1 MIHEYICLGCFI
13 INANQL
19 LMWFLKSLS
28 NFWRE
33 RKIIDTRAGVGT
45 ESTLLSLLTGHT
57 NVWFYRIMLMVSGH
71 SGVKCVT
78 VCQAF
83 LIVIYHFHI
92 HSMIQPHP
100 TPLGW
105 TGILTVSQTYQP
117 AQVLFTVSSLM
128 LYWLNGTLTLVHQ
141 PGSTCEHSHQKSRNS
156 YTTTITPVFL

>member
-45 ESTLLSLLTGHT
+45 ESTLLSLLKGHT
-57 NVWFYRIMLMVSGH
+57 NIWFYRIMLMVSGH

-105 TGILTVSQTYQP
+105 TGILTESDLSASTSVIYCELTDALRQ
-117 AQVLFTVSSLM
+117 
-128 LYWLNGTLTLVHQ
+128 NGTLTLVHQ

-156 YTTTITPVFL
+156 YTTTLTPVFL